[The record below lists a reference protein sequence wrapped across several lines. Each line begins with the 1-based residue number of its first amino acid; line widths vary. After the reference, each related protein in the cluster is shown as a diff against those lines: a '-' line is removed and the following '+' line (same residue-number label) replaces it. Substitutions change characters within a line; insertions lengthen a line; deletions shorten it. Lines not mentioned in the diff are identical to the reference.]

1 MKVNLMNELLAQAL
15 ELMLAGM
22 GFVFVFLI
30 LLIIATSLASKI
42 ITRYFP
48 EPVASSAPVSKAP
61 SAPAPSQV
69 DAQLLSVI
77 SAAVKEYRSRHKK

>member
-1 MKVNLMNELLAQAL
+1 MNELLSQAL

-30 LLIIATSLASKI
+30 ILIFATAAMSKLVA
-42 ITRYFP
+42 RFLP
-48 EPVASSAPVSKAP
+48 EPAPVPKASPATASSALK
-61 SAPAPSQV
+61 PAQA
-69 DAQLLSVI
+69 DAQLLAVI